1 MQKSF
6 QNQDSAECSKNDEID
21 TMHLH
26 QENELHWGPES
37 AKNILFLQKMPG
49 CAKII
54 GRRIG
59 QKSLVRM
66 LKSGAIAGFKLSSCL
81 ISV

>member
-1 MQKSF
+1 MNSPVPKNSNEITEYAVYSSSMQKSF

-37 AKNILFLQKMPG
+37 AKLILFLQKMLG
-49 CAKII
+49 CAKTI
-54 GRRIG
+54 GRR
-59 QKSLVRM
+59 LV
-66 LKSGAIAGFKLSSCL
+66 L
-81 ISV
+81 